1 MRRDLLIVLFL
12 TVVTGAVY
20 WQVSRHEFINYDD
33 PDYVTG
39 NGVVQQGLTKEGL
52 AWAFGNLH
60 GEKTY
65 WHPVTWLSHM
75 LDCQWFGL
83 KPGAHHLVNVL
94 LHVIN
99 AVLVFFLFK
108 RMTGAVW
115 RSAVV
120 AALFALHPLQVD
132 TVAWVSERKNVL
144 STLFCLLT
152 LGAYVRYV
160 ARPGLVRYLGV
171 LVFFILGLMSKPTLV
186 TLPCV
191 LLLLDF
197 WPLGRL
203 KIFKS
208 GGAEVKPTKTAGPGA
223 NPQSPARHSSVG
235 WLLLEKLPLFVLAIA
250 SGIVTILA
258 HRGLGMGS
266 YEVHR
271 LPMRLRVENAFVS
284 YARYVGKAIWPAKLS
299 ILYPHPGVWPAW
311 QVAGSAALLLAVT
324 GAALWNLKRRPSLA
338 VGWFW
343 FLGVLVPAIGLVQVG
358 VQAMADRFAYVP
370 VIGLFV
376 LIVWGVSDW
385 ASAWRQGKVYLGI
398 ATGAALAACTVLTS
412 LQLRHWQ
419 NSITLFEHVVRVTTN
434 NFVAQNFL
442 SIYLLAAGK
451 PDEALIHVSE
461 ALLIRPEVPQ
471 FWFQRGEVFAAQH
484 RPAEA
489 IEQYRQAAQ
498 LNPKWSEPVKSIG
511 NVLLREGKTNEA
523 IAQYV
528 AANKMAPDDWEA
540 HARLAQVL
548 AAGPDTAAGIEHY
561 REALRLKPDW
571 PETLN
576 NLAWLLATHPNPAF
590 RDGAEAVRLAE
601 RACALTGRKR
611 VLYIGTLAAAY
622 AEAGKFGE
630 AVRTAQEARDLAAAT
645 GETEL
650 AAMNEKLRQLYQA
663 GKPYREGAE

>member
-12 TVVTGAVY
+12 TLVTGAVY
-20 WQVSRHEFINYDD
+20 WQVGQYEFISYDD

-39 NGVVQQGLTKEGL
+39 NRVVQQGLTKEGV

-60 GEKTY
+60 GERTY

-99 AVLVFFLFK
+99 AILVFFLFK

-144 STLFCLLT
+144 STMFCLLT

-160 ARPGLVRYLGV
+160 ARPGLVRYLDV
-171 LVFFILGLMSKPTLV
+171 LLFFILGLMSKPTLV

-191 LLLLDF
+191 LLLLDC

-208 GGAEVKPTKTAGPGA
+208 GGAGVKPATTAGPGV
-223 NPQSPARHSSVG
+223 NPQSPVRQSSVG

-250 SGIVTILA
+250 LSIVTILA

-299 ILYPHPGVWPAW
+299 ILYPHPGVWPAS
-311 QVAGSAALLLAVT
+311 QVAGSAAFVLAVT

-370 VIGLFV
+370 LIGLFV

-385 ASAWRQGKVYLGI
+385 ASAWRQGKIVLGI
-398 ATGAALAACTVLTS
+398 ATGAALGACALLTS

-434 NFVAQNFL
+434 NSAAQNFL

-451 PDEALIHVSE
+451 PDEALFHVSE
-461 ALLIRPEVPQ
+461 ALRMRPEVPQ

-484 RPAEA
+484 KPAEA

-498 LNPKWSEPVKSIG
+498 LNPEMVRAGEIDWQRP
-511 NVLLREGKTNEA
+511 
-523 IAQYV
+523 
-528 AANKMAPDDWEA
+528 AP
-540 HARLAQVL
+540 R
-548 AAGPDTAAGIEHY
+548 
-561 REALRLKPDW
+561 
-571 PETLN
+571 
-576 NLAWLLATHPNPAF
+576 
-590 RDGAEAVRLAE
+590 
-601 RACALTGRKR
+601 
-611 VLYIGTLAAAY
+611 
-622 AEAGKFGE
+622 
-630 AVRTAQEARDLAAAT
+630 
-645 GETEL
+645 
-650 AAMNEKLRQLYQA
+650 RQN
-663 GKPYREGAE
+663 

>member
-1 MRRDLLIVLFL
+1 MRRNLLIVLFL

-20 WQVSRHEFINYDD
+20 WQVGQHEFLNYDD

-39 NGVVQQGLTKEGL
+39 NGLVRKGLTQEGL

-65 WHPVTWLSHM
+65 WHPVTWISHM

-94 LHVIN
+94 FHGIN

-144 STLFCLLT
+144 STLFWLLT
-152 LGAYVRYV
+152 LGAYLRYV

-171 LVFFILGLMSKPTLV
+171 LVFFVLGLMSKPTLV

-203 KIFKS
+203 KIPES
-208 GGAEVKPTKTAGPGA
+208 GGVGAKPAKTAGPGV
-223 NPQSPARHSSVG
+223 NPQSADRHPSAG
-235 WLLLEKLPLFVLAIA
+235 WLLLEKLPLFVLAVA
-250 SGIVTILA
+250 SSIVTILA
-258 HRGLGMGS
+258 HRSLGMGT

-271 LPMRLRVENAFVS
+271 LPLWLRVENAFVS

-311 QVAGSAALLLAVT
+311 QVAGSAALLLVIT

-370 VIGLFV
+370 LIGLFLLV
-376 LIVWGVSDW
+376 VWGVSDW
-385 ASAWRQGKVYLGI
+385 ASDWRQGKIVLGL
-398 ATGAALAACTVLTS
+398 ATGAALAACALLTS

-419 NSITLFEHVVRVTTN
+419 NSITILEHAVRVTTN
-434 NFVAQNFL
+434 NFVAENNL
-442 SIYLLAAGK
+442 SIALLGVGK
-451 PDEALIHVSE
+451 PDEALSHASE
-461 ALLIRPEVPQ
+461 ALRIRPDVPQ

-484 RPAEA
+484 KLA
-489 IEQYRQAAQ
+489 
-498 LNPKWSEPVKSIG
+498 
-511 NVLLREGKTNEA
+511 EA

-528 AANKMAPDDWEA
+528 AAIKMAPDDWEA

-548 AAGPDTAAGIEHY
+548 SAGPDTAAGIAQY

-571 PETLN
+571 PEALN
-576 NLAWLLATHPNPAF
+576 NLAWLLATHPNAAF
-590 RDGAEAVRLAE
+590 RDSAEAVRLAE

-611 VLYIGTLAAAY
+611 VLYLGTLAAAY
-622 AEAGKFGE
+622 AEAGKFAE

-645 GETEL
+645 GEKEL
-650 AAMNEKLRQLYQA
+650 AALNEKLRQLYQA
-663 GKPYREGAE
+663 GKPFREGAE